1 MARLAAQRMK
11 DRAPLRR
18 GHVCLFRLA
27 GDAQAND
34 DETWV
39 DNDSLVEIE
48 GDAEQPDAY
57 TKFVA
62 MKQTTR
68 RFDTTNPAPYE
79 EATARPD
86 TGYHGTMLELTF
98 VFLETAR
105 AQIQNLRGET
115 QPDFTG
121 QSNRAG
127 AIARLRDWEREDNSI
142 RGKFRNGRIGFRC
155 DYRPEFN
162 LRPDNQGG
170 YKIISFETFSNLE
183 VPWQTTGHLVIQYSG
198 YPGLAPGESATA
210 RERLGN
216 YTARQTSLARLAID
230 ER

>member
-1 MARLAAQRMK
+1 MARRSPASSARH
-11 DRAPLRR
+11 
-18 GHVCLFRLA
+18 GHVCLFRLS

-34 DETWV
+34 DETDV
-39 DNDSLVEIE
+39 DDASLIEME

-62 MKQTTR
+62 IKQMTK

-86 TGYHGTMLELTF
+86 TGYHGTMLELTL
-98 VFLETAR
+98 VFLETER
-105 AQIQNLRGET
+105 AQIQNQRGET
-115 QPDFTG
+115 LPDFAG

-142 RGKFRNGRIGFRC
+142 RGMFRNGRIGFRC

-162 LRPDNQGG
+162 LRPDNNGG
-170 YKIISFETFSNLE
+170 YKIISFETFTNME
-183 VPWQTTGHLVIQYSG
+183 VPWQTTGYLVIQYSG

-216 YTARQTSLARLAID
+216 YTARQTSLARLATD